1 MNELVSYIAFGSV
14 VLIFVITEIIKYR
27 HFKNVKPKK
36 GTYIFN
42 KPSWMEFLSF
52 FSQLAWMSVFGWG
65 TFITYQMGETTSAI
79 ILGIVTLV
87 GFYIA
92 FKEIRDRND
101 ELKINENQLIIRKG
115 KKLTEFSLDDVSDI
129 KLLIDKSHRNIE
141 MEMLIQIITKSGES
155 DADIRIDNL
164 LKYKKKMI
172 EVFPEYLDPKGITFE
187 VNYTKFNS

>member
-1 MNELVSYIAFGSV
+1 
-14 VLIFVITEIIKYR
+14 
-27 HFKNVKPKK
+27 
-36 GTYIFN
+36 
-42 KPSWMEFLSF
+42 MEFLSF

-101 ELKINENQLIIRKG
+101 ELKINENQLIIRED

-129 KLLIDKSHRNIE
+129 KLIIDKSHRNIE
-141 MEMLIQIITKSGES
+141 MEMLIQIITKSGGS

-187 VNYTKFNS
+187 VKYTK

>member
-101 ELKINENQLIIRKG
+101 ELKINENQLIIRKD
-115 KKLTEFSLDDVSDI
+115 KKLTKFSLDDVSDI
-129 KLLIDKSHRNIE
+129 NLIIDKSHRNIE
-141 MEMLIQIITKSGES
+141 IEMLIQIITKSGGS
-155 DADIRIDNL
+155 DANIRIDNL

-172 EVFPEYLDPKGITFE
+172 EVFPEYLDPKGITFK